1 MGHRRYGG
9 RLETRLHWGKLGRTE
24 IDNPM
29 WTLLVS
35 AFVFI
40 LYVTAILFAI
50 RAAQTARTP
59 QGAVGWVVLL
69 ISAPVFGVPLYLFLG
84 HHRFRG
90 YRIARKQSETVV
102 EGIKTF
108 ADFSKPDPDTM
119 QVNPR
124 PFEALAH
131 LPVSRG
137 NGAELLIDGQATF
150 DSIFEAIDAAQNYV
164 LIQFYIVR
172 DDALG
177 QQLQAKLIEA
187 AERGVSVRF
196 MTDAVGS
203 YGLPTAYLD
212 KLRSA
217 GVEIANPRD
226 RRGPQNRFQLNY
238 RNHRKTVIIDG
249 ETGFIGGHNVGDEYL
264 GQDPHFGH
272 WRDTHIKMFGHIV
285 RQLQLIFCE
294 DWHWAH
300 EEDLIDQ
307 LDWAGTEA
315 EQDMNALLVATGP
328 GDDTETGAMMFF
340 AAIAAAKE
348 RIWIASPYFVPD
360 IDIMTALQ
368 HASLRGV
375 DVRILVPDVIDHR
388 LPWLAAFAYFDEIRE
403 CGARVFRY
411 TNGFMHQ
418 KAFVVDDTLAAVG
431 TTNLDNRSFRLNF
444 EAMALFFDER
454 AAQAVDDMLKADFKN
469 CYELER
475 NLPEQPAFIRF
486 GSPLAR
492 LFAPIL

>member
-1 MGHRRYGG
+1 
-9 RLETRLHWGKLGRTE
+9 
-24 IDNPM
+24 M

-35 AFVFI
+35 AAVFF
-40 LYVTAILFAI
+40 LYATALVFAI

-59 QGAVGWVVLL
+59 QGAVGWVVFL
-69 ISAPVFGVPLYLFLG
+69 ISVPMFGVPLYLFLG

-90 YRIARKQSETVV
+90 YRIARKHSERVV
-102 EGIKTF
+102 EGIKSF
-108 ADFSKPDPDTM
+108 ADFSKPDLEKM
-119 QVNPR
+119 SINPR

-137 NGAELLIDGQATF
+137 NGAELLIDGEATF
-150 DSIFEAIDAAQNYV
+150 DSIFEAIDTAQSYI

-172 DDALG
+172 DDSLG
-177 QQLQAKLIEA
+177 KELKSRLIEA
-187 AERGVSVRF
+187 AKRGVSVRF

-203 YGLPTAYLD
+203 YGLPTAYLES
-212 KLRSA
+212 LRGA
-217 GVEIANPRD
+217 GVVIANPRD
-226 RRGPQNRFQLNY
+226 RRGPQHRFQLNY

-249 ETGFIGGHNVGDEYL
+249 ETGFIGGHNVGVEYL
-264 GQDPHFGH
+264 GQSSHFGH
-272 WRDTHIKMFGHIV
+272 WRDTHLKMTGHIV
-285 RQLQLIFCE
+285 RQLQLIFVE

-307 LDWAGTEA
+307 LSWAGSES

-340 AAIAAAKE
+340 SAITAARK

-360 IDIMTALQ
+360 IDVMTALQ
-368 HASLRGV
+368 HAALRGV

-388 LPWLAAFAYFDEIRE
+388 LPWLAAYAYFDEIRD
-403 CGARVFRY
+403 CGARIFRY

-444 EAMALFFDER
+444 EAMALFFDPR
-454 AAQAVDDMLKADFKN
+454 AAEALEKMLNADFD
-469 CYELER
+469 CSYELTR
-475 NLPEQPAFIRF
+475 NLSEQPPYIRF

>member
-1 MGHRRYGG
+1 
-9 RLETRLHWGKLGRTE
+9 
-24 IDNPM
+24 M

-35 AFVFI
+35 AFVFL
-40 LYVTAILFAI
+40 LYVTAAVFSI

-69 ISAPVFGVPLYLFLG
+69 ISIPFVGVPLYLFLG

-90 YRIARKQSETVV
+90 YRIARKHSEQVV

-108 ADFSKPDPDTM
+108 ADFSKPEPDTM
-119 QVNPR
+119 PINPR

-150 DSIFEAIDAAQNYV
+150 DAIIKAIDAAQNYV

-177 QQLQAKLIEA
+177 KQLKEKLIA
-187 AERGVSVRF
+187 ATKRGVSVRF

-212 KLRSA
+212 ELRAA
-217 GVEIANPRD
+217 GIEIANPRD
-226 RRGPQNRFQLNY
+226 RRGPQYRFQLNY

-249 ETGFIGGHNVGDEYL
+249 ETGFIGGHNVGVEYL
-264 GQDPHFGH
+264 GQDAHFGH
-272 WRDTHIKMFGHIV
+272 WRDTHIQMTGHIV
-285 RQLQLIFCE
+285 RQLQLIFTE

-300 EEDLIDQ
+300 EEDLIEQ
-307 LDWAGTEA
+307 LDWAGSES
-315 EQDMNALLVATGP
+315 EQDMNALIVATGP
-328 GDDTETGAMMFF
+328 GDETETGAMMYF
-340 AAIAAAKE
+340 AAITEAKE
-348 RIWIASPYFVPD
+348 RLWIASPYFVPD

-368 HASLRGV
+368 HAALRGV

-388 LPWLAAFAYFDEIRE
+388 LPWLAAFAYFDEVTD

-411 TNGFMHQ
+411 TDGFMHQ
-418 KAFVVDDTLAAVG
+418 KVFVVDDTLAAVG

-444 EAMALFFDER
+444 EAMALFFDPK
-454 AAQAVDDMLKADFKN
+454 AAQAVDKMLRADFEKS
-469 CYELER
+469 YELTKK
-475 NLPEQPAFIRF
+475 LPDQPAYIRF

>member
-1 MGHRRYGG
+1 
-9 RLETRLHWGKLGRTE
+9 
-24 IDNPM
+24 M

-35 AFVFI
+35 AFALT
-40 LYVTAILFAI
+40 LYVTAVVFAI

-59 QGAVGWVVLL
+59 QGAVGWVVFL
-69 ISAPVFGVPLYLFLG
+69 ISAPMFAVPLYLFLG
-84 HHRFRG
+84 HHRFQG
-90 YRIARKQSETVV
+90 YRIARKHSETVV
-102 EGIKTF
+102 EGIKSF
-108 ADFSKPDPDTM
+108 ADFSKPDPGSM
-119 QVNPR
+119 SINPR

-137 NGAELLIDGQATF
+137 NGVELLIDGQATF
-150 DSIFEAIDAAQNYV
+150 EAIFAAIDAAKNYV

-177 QQLQAKLIEA
+177 KQLKANLIA
-187 AERGVSVRF
+187 AAYRGVSVRF

-212 KLRSA
+212 ELRAA

-226 RRGPQNRFQLNY
+226 RRGPQHRFQLNY

-249 ETGFIGGHNVGDEYL
+249 ETGFIGGHNVGVEYL
-264 GQDPHFGH
+264 GQDAHFGH
-272 WRDTHIKMFGHIV
+272 WRDTHVKMTGHIV
-285 RQLQLIFCE
+285 RQLQLIFTE

-300 EEDLIDQ
+300 AEDLIDQ
-307 LDWAGTEA
+307 LDWAGTES
-315 EQDMNALLVATGP
+315 EQNMNALIVATGP
-328 GDDTETGAMMFF
+328 GDETETGAMMFF
-340 AAIAAAKE
+340 AAIAEAKE
-348 RIWIASPYFVPD
+348 RLWIASPYFVPD

-368 HASLRGV
+368 HAALRGV
-375 DVRILVPDVIDHR
+375 DVRILVPEKIDHR
-388 LPWLAAFAYFDEIRE
+388 LPWLAAFAYFDEIRD

-411 TNGFMHQ
+411 TDGFMHQ

-444 EAMALFFDER
+444 EAMALFFDPR
-454 AAQAVDDMLKADFKN
+454 AAGAVDKMLRKDFESS
-469 CYELER
+469 YELTR
-475 NLPEQPAFIRF
+475 NLPDQPAFIRF

>member
-1 MGHRRYGG
+1 
-9 RLETRLHWGKLGRTE
+9 
-24 IDNPM
+24 M

-35 AFVFI
+35 VFI
-40 LYVTAILFAI
+40 FFLYVTAVVFSI

-59 QGAVGWVVLL
+59 QGAVGWVVFL
-69 ISAPVFGVPLYLFLG
+69 ISAPFVGVPLYLFLG

-90 YRIARKQSETVV
+90 YRIARKNSETVV
-102 EGIKTF
+102 EGIKSF
-108 ADFSKPDPDTM
+108 ADFSTPDADTM
-119 QVNPR
+119 AINPR
-124 PFEALAH
+124 PFEVLAH

-137 NGAELLIDGQATF
+137 NGLEILVDGPATF
-150 DSIFEAIDAAQNYV
+150 DAIFQAIEAAKSYV

-177 QQLQAKLIEA
+177 QQLQNHLIAAAK
-187 AERGVSVRF
+187 RGVKVRF

-212 KLRSA
+212 TLRAA

-226 RRGPQNRFQLNY
+226 RRGPQYRFQLNY

-249 ETGFIGGHNVGDEYL
+249 ETGFIGGHNVGVEYL

-272 WRDTHIKMFGHIV
+272 WRDTHVRMTGHIV
-285 RQLQLIFCE
+285 RQLQLIFTE

-300 EEDLIDQ
+300 EEDLIEQ
-307 LDWAGTEA
+307 LDWAGSESN
-315 EQDMNALLVATGP
+315 QDMNALLVATGP

-340 AAIAAAKE
+340 AAIAEAKE
-348 RIWIASPYFVPD
+348 RLWIASPYFVPD

-368 HASLRGV
+368 HAAMRGV
-375 DVRILVPDVIDHR
+375 DVRILVPEIIDHR
-388 LPWLAAFAYFDEIRE
+388 LPWLAAFAYFDEIRD

-418 KAFVVDDTLAAVG
+418 KAFVVDNTLAAVG

-444 EAMALFFDER
+444 EAMALFFDPR
-454 AAQAVDDMLKADFKN
+454 AADAVAGMLTTDFEH
-469 CYELER
+469 CYELTR
-475 NLPEQPAFIRF
+475 KLPEQPPYIRF

>member
-1 MGHRRYGG
+1 
-9 RLETRLHWGKLGRTE
+9 
-24 IDNPM
+24 M

-35 AFVFI
+35 AAVFF
-40 LYVTAILFAI
+40 LYLTAAVFAI

-59 QGAVGWVVLL
+59 QGAVGWVVFL
-69 ISAPVFGVPLYLFLG
+69 ISAPFFAVPLYLFLG

-90 YRIARKQSETVV
+90 YRIARKQSERVV
-102 EGIKTF
+102 EGIKSF
-108 ADFSKPDPDTM
+108 ADFSQPDLSTM
-119 QVNPR
+119 SINPR

-150 DSIFEAIDAAQNYV
+150 DAIFDAIDAAKSYI

-177 QQLQAKLIEA
+177 KKLQSKLIA
-187 AERGVSVRF
+187 AAKRKVSVRF

-212 KLRSA
+212 ALRAA
-217 GVEIANPRD
+217 GVEVANPRD
-226 RRGPQNRFQLNY
+226 RRGPQHRFQLNY

-249 ETGFIGGHNVGDEYL
+249 EIGFIGGHNVGVEYL
-264 GQDPHFGH
+264 GQNSHFGH
-272 WRDTHIKMFGHIV
+272 WRDTHLKMTGHIV
-285 RQLQLIFCE
+285 RQLQLIFVE

-300 EEDLIDQ
+300 EEDLIDL
-307 LDWAGTEA
+307 LDWAGDESD
-315 EQDMNALLVATGP
+315 QDMNALLVATGP
-328 GDDTETGAMMFF
+328 GDETETGAMMFF
-340 AAIAAAKE
+340 SAITAAKN

-360 IDIMTALQ
+360 IDVMTALQ
-368 HASLRGV
+368 HAALRGV

-388 LPWLAAFAYFDEIRE
+388 LPWLAAYAYFDEIRE

-411 TNGFMHQ
+411 TDGFLHQ
-418 KAFVVDDTLAAVG
+418 KVFVVDDTLAAVG

-444 EAMALFFDER
+444 EAMALFFDKR
-454 AAQAVDDMLKADFKN
+454 AANAVDKMLRADFEKS
-469 CYELER
+469 YELTR
-475 NLPEQPAFIRF
+475 NLPEQPAYIRF

>member
-1 MGHRRYGG
+1 
-9 RLETRLHWGKLGRTE
+9 
-24 IDNPM
+24 M

-35 AFVFI
+35 AAVLV
-40 LYVTAILFAI
+40 LYVTAVVFAI

-59 QGAVGWVVLL
+59 QGAVGWVVFL
-69 ISAPVFGVPLYLFLG
+69 ISAPMLSVPMYLFLG

-90 YRIARKQSETVV
+90 YRIARKHSERVV
-102 EGIKTF
+102 EGIKSF
-108 ADFSKPDPDTM
+108 ADFSMPEPGSM
-119 QVNPR
+119 PFNAR
-124 PFEALAH
+124 PFEVLAH

-137 NGAELLIDGQATF
+137 NGANLLIDGKATF
-150 DSIFEAIDAAQNYV
+150 DAIFEAIDAAQSYI

-172 DDALG
+172 DDDLG
-177 QQLQAKLIEA
+177 KQLQSKLIAA

-196 MTDAVGS
+196 MTDSVGS

-212 KLRSA
+212 TLRAA
-217 GVEIANPRD
+217 GIEIANPRD
-226 RRGPQNRFQLNY
+226 RRGPQYRFQLNY

-249 ETGFIGGHNVGDEYL
+249 ETGFIGGHNVGVEYL
-264 GQDPHFGH
+264 GQSKHFGH
-272 WRDTHIKMFGHIV
+272 WRDTHLKMTGHIV
-285 RQLQLIFCE
+285 RQLQLIFVE

-307 LDWAGTEA
+307 LNWAGSES

-340 AAIAAAKE
+340 SAITAAKE

-360 IDIMTALQ
+360 IDVMTALQ
-368 HASLRGV
+368 HAALRGV
-375 DVRILVPDVIDHR
+375 DVRILVPEVIDHR
-388 LPWLAAFAYFDEIRE
+388 LPWLAAFAYFDEIRD

-411 TNGFMHQ
+411 TEGFMHQ

-444 EAMALFFDER
+444 EAMALFFDQR
-454 AAQAVDDMLKADFKN
+454 AAEAVDKMLRDDFEN
-469 CYELER
+469 SYELTR
-475 NLPEQPAFIRF
+475 KLPEQPGYIRF